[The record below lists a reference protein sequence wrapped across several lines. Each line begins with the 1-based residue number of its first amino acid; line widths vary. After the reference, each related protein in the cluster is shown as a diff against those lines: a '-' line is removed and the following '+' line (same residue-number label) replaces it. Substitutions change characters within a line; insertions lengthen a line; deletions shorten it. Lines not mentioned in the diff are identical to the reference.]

1 MQRFAARWII
11 GSILHAASVSPDAHP
26 RSTKIHRACLSCAP
40 SRVRVGGMTSE
51 SLGSTI
57 IPRGARNT
65 NHFKIENYGK
75 LSSELQI
82 GREARGVSDEQVR
95 REPSQAAALGAVGH

>member
-1 MQRFAARWII
+1 MQRFAARWFI

-26 RSTKIHRACLSCAP
+26 RSTKIHRAFLSCAP

-65 NHFKIENYGK
+65 NLKNGENYGK

-82 GREARGVSDEQVR
+82 VRKVRGVSDEQVR
-95 REPSQAAALGAVGH
+95 REPSQAAALGIVGH